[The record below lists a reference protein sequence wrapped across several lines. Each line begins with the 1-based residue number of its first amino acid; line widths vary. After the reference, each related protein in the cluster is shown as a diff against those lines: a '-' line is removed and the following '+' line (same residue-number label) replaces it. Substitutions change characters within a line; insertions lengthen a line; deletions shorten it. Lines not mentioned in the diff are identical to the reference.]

1 MLKKIVKALAAAA
14 LVGAASTASAGVL
27 FNLNTGNIA
36 GSTTNFNFAADE
48 ITITSVG
55 NAVIA
60 VTDNGDGSLGPGFLD
75 TYLENGAV
83 SAVNFQNNNVNVP
96 LLQSGI
102 NLGYEMYA
110 VYQLIGP
117 VGIVGTNVVAP
128 IVTATATI
136 YYDEVINSAL
146 DLATAVP
153 IATLTIPAG
162 TGDCT
167 LTAASSFAD
176 GACKITMAFNAVGG
190 NVWSWNGTDLDT
202 IATASMTLDIN
213 VDNLVSTT
221 AGAPALPALLPGQ
234 TTSFTADHDG
244 SAVLNIPEPGALALL
259 GIAALGGFAVSR
271 RKA

>member
-55 NAVIA
+55 NAVIN

-83 SAVNFQNNNVNVP
+83 AAVNFQKNNINVP
-96 LLQSGI
+96 LAQSGI
-102 NLGYEMYA
+102 NLGYEMFA

-128 IVTATATI
+128 IVSATATI
-136 YYDEVINSAL
+136 FYDEVL
-146 DLATAVP
+146 DSTISGGAIP

-162 TGDCT
+162 NGDCT

-190 NVWSWNGTDLDT
+190 NVWSWNGIDLDT

-213 VDNLVSTT
+213 VDNLTSTT
-221 AGAPALPALLPGQ
+221 PGAPALPALLPGQ

>member
-1 MLKKIVKALAAAA
+1 MLKKIVKALAAVA
-14 LVGAASTASAGVL
+14 LVGAAGSASAGVV

-36 GSTTNFNFAADE
+36 GSTTNFNFAANE

-55 NAVIA
+55 DAIINVL
-60 VTDNGDGSLGPGFLD
+60 DNGDGTLSPAFLD

-83 SAVNFQNNNVNVP
+83 AAVNFQLNNINVP
-96 LLQSGI
+96 LAQSGI

-110 VYQLIGP
+110 VYQLAGP

-128 IVTATATI
+128 ITIASATI
-136 YYDEVINSAL
+136 YYDEILNSAL
-146 DLATAVP
+146 DIGSAVA
-153 IATLTIPAG
+153 IATLSIPVG
-162 TGDCT
+162 SGDCT

-176 GACKITMAFNAVGG
+176 GACKITMAFDAVGG
-190 NVWSWNGTDLDT
+190 NVWSWNGIDLDT

-213 VDNLVSTT
+213 VDNLTRVG
-221 AGAPALPALLPGQ
+221 AGPALPSLTPGAQ
-234 TTSFTADHDG
+234 NTFTADHDG

-259 GIAALGGFAVSR
+259 GLAAIGGFVASR